1 MSGEGAGRTRAVAH
15 ASGHGAWRMEFLAA
29 SARLA
34 PFVRRFNAY
43 AEHGTGFA
51 RRREP
56 PSGLATLVFNLG
68 PELRVEH
75 PRGVRTTYP
84 GGAGFFAGL
93 HHTHALTETDGAQ
106 EGVQVMLTPLGA
118 RRLLGL
124 PLGEIGGR
132 LVAPGDLFGAAADAL
147 VERLHEANTHSRR
160 LAILE
165 RFVEQR
171 LADAGPVPR
180 DLAWAL
186 QRVQDRAGRVG
197 VGALAEELGCSRK
210 HLAVRFR
217 REFGMAPKL
226 LARVLRFDHAA
237 RLLKSGRAGG
247 LAALADACGY
257 ADQAH
262 LTREFR
268 AFAGSP
274 PTTFL
279 RRLLPDEGGVV
290 D

>member
-1 MSGEGAGRTRAVAH
+1 MD
-15 ASGHGAWRMEFLAA
+15 FLAP
-29 SARLA
+29 SSRLA

-51 RRREP
+51 RRREL

-68 PELRVEH
+68 PELRVE
-75 PRGVRTTYP
+75 YP
-84 GGAGFFAGL
+84 GETRTSYPAGAGFFAGL
-93 HHTHALTETDGAQ
+93 ARTYAVTETDGAQ

-124 PLGEIGGR
+124 PLAEVGDRMI
-132 LVAPGDLFGAAADAL
+132 APSDLFGAATREVA
-147 VERLHEANTHSRR
+147 ERLREAQSHPRR

-165 RFVEQR
+165 RAVEQ
-171 LADAGPVPR
+171 LLVTGASSPR
-180 DLAWAL
+180 DLVWAL
-186 QRVQDRAGRVG
+186 RRLQASAGRVG
-197 VGALAEELGCSRK
+197 VGALASELGCSRK
-210 HLAVRFR
+210 HLTVRFG
-217 REFGMAPKL
+217 REFGIAPKH
-226 LARVLRFDHAA
+226 LARVLRFDRAA
-237 RLLKSGRAGG
+237 RLLKGGRAAS
-247 LAALADACGY
+247 LAALADDCGY

-274 PTTFL
+274 PTAFL
-279 RRLLPDEGGVV
+279 RHLLPDEGGVV

>member
-1 MSGEGAGRTRAVAH
+1 MVLDEAGRTRVVEH
-15 ASGHGAWRMEFLAA
+15 ASGQGTWRMEFLAA

-34 PFVRRFNAY
+34 PFARRFNAY

-68 PELRVEH
+68 RELRVEH
-75 PRGVRTTYP
+75 PRGVRSVYP
-84 GGAGFFAGL
+84 EGAGFFAGL

-106 EGVQVMLTPLGA
+106 EGVQAMLTPLGA

-124 PLGEIGGR
+124 PLDEIGGR
-132 LVAPGDLFGAAADAL
+132 LIAPGDLFGPAAREV
-147 VERLHEANTHSRR
+147 VEHLHETDAHSRR

-171 LADAGPVPR
+171 LAAGGSVPR

-186 QRVQDRAGRVG
+186 RRLQDSAGRVG

-210 HLAVRFR
+210 HLTTRFR

-226 LARVLRFDHAA
+226 LARVLRFDRAT
-237 RLLKSGRAGG
+237 RLLKGG
-247 LAALADACGY
+247 HAASLAALADACGY

-262 LTREFR
+262 MTREFR

-274 PTTFL
+274 PTGFL
-279 RRLLPDEGGVV
+279 RHLLPDEGGVV